1 MNSSNNINKSNNTS
15 NTTEIDEV
23 QVKSGNKTSSEEI
36 QKIITWVLQLKD
48 PKLRETS
55 LLELSKMREVFS
67 DLAIYL
73 WYSPGIVA
81 TL

>member
-1 MNSSNNINKSNNTS
+1 MQTQKSISNDKN
-15 NTTEIDEV
+15 DEESIL
-23 QVKSGNKTSSEEI
+23 KTGNKTSSEEI
-36 QKIITWVLQLKD
+36 SKIITWVLQLKD
-48 PKLRETS
+48 PKLRESS

>member
-1 MNSSNNINKSNNTS
+1 MQNTNNKNLEVEELLIKTGNKSNP
-15 NTTEIDEV
+15 
-23 QVKSGNKTSSEEI
+23 EEI
-36 QKIITWVLQLKD
+36 SKIITWVIQLKD
-48 PKLRETS
+48 SKLREAS

>member
-1 MNSSNNINKSNNTS
+1 MQNTNKSSND
-15 NTTEIDEV
+15 DE
-23 QVKSGNKTSSEEI
+23 QLNKSGNKTSPEEI
-36 QKIITWVLQLKD
+36 SKIINWVLQLKD
-48 PKLRETS
+48 SKLREVA
-55 LLELSKMREVFS
+55 LLELSKMREAFS

>member
-1 MNSSNNINKSNNTS
+1 MQTAKPNEIEDNLIKTNKSNS
-15 NTTEIDEV
+15 DIP
-23 QVKSGNKTSSEEI
+23 
-36 QKIITWVLQLKD
+36 KIINWVIQLKD
-48 PKLRETS
+48 PKLRESS
-55 LLELSKMREVFS
+55 LLELSKMREAFS

>member
-1 MNSSNNINKSNNTS
+1 MINPSNKSMNVNNS
-15 NTTEIDEV
+15 TETEENIA
-23 QVKSGNKTSSEEI
+23 KTPTKTSSEDI
-36 QKIITWVLQLKD
+36 SKIINWVLQLKD
-48 PKLRETS
+48 PKLREAS

>member
-1 MNSSNNINKSNNTS
+1 MQNTNNKNL
-15 NTTEIDEV
+15 EV
-23 QVKSGNKTSSEEI
+23 DDVLVKSGNKSNPEEI
-36 QKIITWVLQLKD
+36 SKIIAWVIQLKD
-48 PKLRETS
+48 TKLREAS